1 MTLVV
6 INYVPITQDGISCQ
20 GLVGALQYHPW
31 ILRTELLDW
40 VFSQAGFME
49 TPSCL

>member
-1 MTLVV
+1 MQLVV
-6 INYVPITQDGISCQ
+6 INYVLITQDGILRQ
-20 GLVGALQYHPW
+20 GLVGPSQYHPW
-31 ILRTELLDW
+31 TLRTESLDW